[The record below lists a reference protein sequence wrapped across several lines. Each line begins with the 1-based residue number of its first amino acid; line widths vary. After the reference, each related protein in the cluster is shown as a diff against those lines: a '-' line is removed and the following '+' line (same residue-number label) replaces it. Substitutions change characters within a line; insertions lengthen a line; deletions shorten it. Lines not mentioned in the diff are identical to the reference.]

1 VKHNDV
7 LGSQGACALSASRCN
22 GGDHASSGARSTGSR
37 NVDSKSLH
45 RLQDFAQERTLCV
58 HAESGALSS
67 PGLGYETALRSRGRC
82 EKPRDVDLGSNLP

>member
-22 GGDHASSGARSTGSR
+22 GGDHAFSGARSTGPHDL
-37 NVDSKSLH
+37 DSKSLY
-45 RLQDFAQERTLCV
+45 RMENSAQERTLCV
-58 HAESGALSS
+58 QAESGALTS

-82 EKPRDVDLGSNLP
+82 GKPRGVDL